1 MAELRMLKIQVCY
14 ALPEDSFI
22 AELSLPEG
30 ATLAQAVRESGV
42 LQRFPS
48 IDLDTQKLG
57 IFGKIRPPDTLLRE
71 GDRVEMYR
79 PLQADPMETRRR
91 RAKHRAASTG
101 R

>member
-14 ALPEDSFI
+14 VLPEDSFI

-42 LQRFPS
+42 LQRYPS

-57 IFGKIRPPDTLLRE
+57 IFGKIKPPDTLLRE

>member
-42 LQRFPS
+42 LQRYPS

-57 IFGKIRPPDTLLRE
+57 IFGKIKPPDTLLRE